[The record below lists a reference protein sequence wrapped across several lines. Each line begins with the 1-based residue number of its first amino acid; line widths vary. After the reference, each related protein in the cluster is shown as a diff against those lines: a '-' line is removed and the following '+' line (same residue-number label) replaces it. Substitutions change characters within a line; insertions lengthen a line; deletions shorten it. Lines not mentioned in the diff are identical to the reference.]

1 MAELPGPPDPE
12 TSMAA
17 ALDAAAGA
25 LLSVWDSAREA
36 TANRLSGVQLR
47 AVMVVEHHDGINLR
61 RLSNRLDMLLSSA
74 SRLCDRLVAAGM
86 LEREPGRFDRRE
98 ISLHLTPE
106 ARRLLA
112 ELRADRQAR
121 LAAVLAGMSPAGRT
135 ALLRG
140 IRDFDEAARRQ
151 RTQSMSTPD
160 DGGQPRG
167 RGDWPSDSDWPD
179 DADEPRGPGDPD
191 RPTGRPRDWSAD
203 PDRPSRTMRQ
213 SGPTATERPV
223 GSPHE
228 WPTGEP
234 PVARTA

>member
-61 RLSNRLDMLLSSA
+61 RLSTQLDMLLSSA

-121 LAAVLAGMSPAGRT
+121 LAAVLAEMSAAGRA

-140 IRDFDEAARRQ
+140 VRDFDEAARRQ
-151 RTQSMSTPD
+151 QAQSTPT
-160 DGGQPRG
+160 P
-167 RGDWPSDSDWPD
+167 GDWPADRDEPD
-179 DADEPRGPGDPD
+179 DPAGWPRDPD
-191 RPTGRPRDWSAD
+191 RPTGRARDWPAD

-213 SGPTATERPV
+213 GGPTDTDRQV
-223 GSPHE
+223 GSPRE
-228 WPTGEP
+228 WPAGDP